1 MASKFFFTLCL
12 LWCLLLATAMASS
25 DDGSFATRLNPKV
38 LKLKKEK
45 LTRFHLYWHDV
56 VGGSNPTSVPV
67 LPRLDNVTLFGL
79 INMFD
84 NPLTVGADP
93 KSRLVGRSQ
102 GLYASTAQHEI
113 GLLMAMNFA
122 FTYGKYKGSSI
133 TILGR
138 NPIVNHVR
146 EMPVVGGTGRFRFAR
161 GHALAKTQ
169 YFNATTLDAIVEYD
183 IYVLHYY

>member
-1 MASKFFFTLCL
+1 MGSKFFFTCCL
-12 LWCLLLATAMASS
+12 LWCLISSAMAS
-25 DDGSFATRLNPKV
+25 DDDSFATRLNPKV

-67 LPRLDNVTLFGL
+67 LPRLNNVTLFGL

-84 NPLTVGADP
+84 NPLTVGPDP

-138 NPIVNHVR
+138 NPILNQVR
-146 EMPVVGGTGRFRFAR
+146 EMPVVGGTGRFRFAK

-169 YFNATTLDAIVEYD
+169 YFNATTLDAVVEYD